1 MTSERSPDRARAI
14 LAFLMIF
21 WLCLIVVTVAL
32 VGALSFDPRAAALL
46 ATIPASLM
54 GVSGA
59 AYRPTRNFFSTIWIV

>member
-1 MTSERSPDRARAI
+1 
-14 LAFLMIF
+14 MIF

-59 AYRPTRNFFSTIWIV
+59 AYRPRAISSAPFGLCDP